1 MIRLERIH
9 LLSRADKLQPLRHFV
24 RELASQQGCCD
35 ENLDCMVMAINEACM
50 NVIQHAYGGRED
62 GEIIVEF
69 WKDDSELLVRIY
81 DFAEKVDLQA
91 IKSRD
96 LNEVRPGGLGVHIIH
111 QVMDSVEYKNQTE
124 GIGNVLEMRKQLSNP
139 ANCNADLLDKN
150 KAKNLL

>member
-9 LLSRADKLQPLRHFV
+9 LLSRADKLLPLRQFV
-24 RELASQQGCCD
+24 RELAVQQGCCN

-69 WKDDSELLVRIY
+69 WKDKDELLVRIY
-81 DFAEKVDLQA
+81 DFAEQVDLET

-96 LNEVRPGGLGVHIIH
+96 LNEIRPGGLGVHIIH
-111 QVMDSVEYKNQTE
+111 QVMDSVEYKNHSE
-124 GIGNVLEMRKQLSNP
+124 PLGNVLEMRKLLNKPVKCDVVNSEKNNIKNP
-139 ANCNADLLDKN
+139 S
-150 KAKNLL
+150 